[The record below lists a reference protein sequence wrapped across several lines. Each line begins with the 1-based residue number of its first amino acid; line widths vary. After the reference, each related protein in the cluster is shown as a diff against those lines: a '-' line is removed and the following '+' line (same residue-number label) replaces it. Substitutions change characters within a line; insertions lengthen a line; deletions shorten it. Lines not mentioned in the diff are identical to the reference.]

1 MTQEINLLAEE
12 MGIDPAEESKN
23 PSERLIQDHA
33 KKIIEALLFSAN
45 TPLPV
50 QRIREIL
57 LTLHSFKPKEVIDLI
72 HELKQDFIKEGRP
85 LQLEEIAEGYILRT
99 TEEYSQYVQ
108 QLYRDKKGERLS
120 QAAREVLSIIAFKQ
134 PVTKPQIEAIR
145 GVDSAATV
153 QLLVEKELVE
163 SVGQAE
169 APGRPTLYAV
179 SNRFLR
185 HFGLKSV
192 DELMMS
198 SEPEK
203 LELN

>member
-1 MTQEINLLAEE
+1 MSQETNAAAEE
-12 MGIDPAEESKN
+12 ALIPSPSSEELV
-23 PSERLIQDHA
+23 RAHA
-33 KKIIEALLFSAN
+33 KKIIEALLFSSNA
-45 TPLPV
+45 PLPL

-57 LTLHSFKPKEVIDLI
+57 LNLHSFKPKEVIDLI
-72 HELKQDFIKEGRP
+72 HELKQDYQKEERP
-85 LQLEEIAEGYILRT
+85 LQIEEIAEGYLIRT
-99 TEEYSQYVQ
+99 TEAYSQYVE

-120 QAAREVLSIIAFKQ
+120 QAAREVLSIVAFKQ

-153 QLLVEKELVE
+153 QLLVEKELIE
-163 SVGQAE
+163 PAGQAQ

-192 DELMMS
+192 DELVMGS
-198 SEPEK
+198 DPEK